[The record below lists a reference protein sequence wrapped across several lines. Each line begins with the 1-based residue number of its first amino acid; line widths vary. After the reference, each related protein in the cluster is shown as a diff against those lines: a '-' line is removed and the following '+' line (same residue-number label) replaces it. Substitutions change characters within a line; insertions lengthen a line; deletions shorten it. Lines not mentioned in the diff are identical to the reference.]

1 MRMGRA
7 GAGPHG
13 RKQYVALEGV
23 PVLLRALTAFERVA
37 AVDEIVV
44 VVPEEDVA
52 WVEAEW
58 LAPRRGRQR
67 LVAVAGG
74 ASRQESVARGCAALS
89 PSCRWI
95 IVHDGAR
102 PLVTP
107 AVIERV
113 LEGARSTGAAVC
125 GLPVTDTIK
134 RVDEAGRVVETL
146 PRESLRAIQTPQA
159 FRRDI
164 LERAHAQEDLLA
176 AVTDDAALV
185 ERLGVPVIVVEGD
198 PANMKLTVPADLDRA
213 RQLLAAAAAPAE
225 AAMPSGAPAAPRP
238 AVPAL
243 RIGQGFDVH
252 RLEPGRPLI
261 LGGVSIPWEKGLVG
275 HSDADVLAHAIT
287 DSILGAAGLGDIGRH
302 FPDTD
307 PAYKGADSLV
317 LLRRAVDMAAQAGW
331 AVAQVDATVI
341 AERPRLAPYID
352 SMREALAEA
361 MGTSPGAVN
370 VKASTS
376 EGLGFAGRGE
386 GIAALA
392 VALLTGVGP

>member
-1 MRMGRA
+1 MGAVIAAAGQGLRMGMI
-7 GAGPHG
+7 GDGPQEK
-13 RKQYVALEGV
+13 KQYVTLEGV
-23 PVLLRALTAFERVA
+23 PVLLRALEAFESVP

-44 VVPEEDVA
+44 VVPEDDVN

-67 LVAVAGG
+67 LHVVAGG

-89 PSCRWI
+89 PECRWV

-102 PLVTP
+102 PLVTRD
-107 AVIERV
+107 VIERV

-134 RVDEAGRVVETL
+134 RVDGAGHVVETL
-146 PRESLRAIQTPQA
+146 PRDALRAIQTPQA

-164 LERAHAQEDLLA
+164 LERAHGQEDLLA

-185 ERLGVPVIVVEGD
+185 ERLGIPVAVVEGD
-198 PANMKLTVPADLDRA
+198 PANIKLTVPADVEEA
-213 RQLLAAAAAPAE
+213 RRLLAASRPAAA
-225 AAMPSGAPAAPRP
+225 
-238 AVPAL
+238 VPLL

-252 RLEPGRPLI
+252 RLEAGRPLI
-261 LGGVSIPWEKGLVG
+261 LGGVAIPWEKGLAG

-287 DSILGAAGLGDIGRH
+287 DGVLGAAGLGDIGRH

-307 PAYKGADSLV
+307 PAYKGADSLG
-317 LLRRAVDMAAQAGW
+317 LLRRAVEMAAEAGW

-341 AERPRLAPYID
+341 AERPRLAPHID
-352 SMREALAEA
+352 GMRQALAA
-361 MGTSPGAVN
+361 ALGVAPGAVN
-370 VKASTS
+370 VKASTA
-376 EGLGFAGRGE
+376 ERLGAVGRGE

-392 VALLTGVGP
+392 VVLLTGVGS